1 MNFSELQLSPD
12 VIEAISHMGFNK
24 ATQVQAQAIPQI
36 LQGNDLIACAQTGT
50 GKTAAFILPTLDQI
64 AREHQEETSVLVI
77 VPTRELAV
85 QIDQQ
90 IQGFAYFTPVS
101 SLPVY
106 GGGDGKDWVQQK
118 KALSTGAD
126 IIVATPGKLIS
137 HLANG
142 YVKFDK
148 LKHLILDEAD
158 RMLDMGFNDDIM
170 KIISYLPK
178 QRQTLMF
185 SATMPPEIRVMAK
198 KILNSPFE
206 INIGLSKP
214 ATGVLQAAY
223 LTYDA
228 QKIKLVKSLI
238 DNKPDLK
245 SILIFSSTKI
255 KVQEIT
261 RALRNKDYVV
271 EAISSDFDQTK
282 REDVLREFKSKRTR
296 VLVATDVLS
305 RGIDIKEIELV
316 INYDVPGD
324 AEDYVHRVGRT
335 ARADATG
342 MALTLIN
349 EDDMYKF
356 HKIESLIET
365 EVRKLPLPAE
375 LGEGPQW
382 NIRKPQSRFGQ
393 KGKGSGRNG
402 GSFGNRKKSFSG
414 NGKPKSGKPFKK
426 RGSKPFGKKDNNKNK
441 PKD

>member
-1 MNFSELQLSPD
+1 MKFNELNLNPD
-12 VIEAISHMGFNK
+12 VIEAISHMGFEK
-24 ATQVQAQAIPQI
+24 ATPVQEMAIPKI
-36 LQGNDLIACAQTGT
+36 LDGSDLIACAQTGT

-64 AREHQEETSVLVI
+64 SREHQKETSVLVI

-101 SLPVY
+101 SLAVY
-106 GGGDGKDWVQQK
+106 GGGDGQDWVQQK
-118 KALSTGAD
+118 KALSMGAD

-170 KIISYLPK
+170 KIISYLPVK
-178 QRQTLMF
+178 RQSLLF
-185 SATMPPEIRVMAK
+185 SATMPPEIRHLAK
-198 KILNSPFE
+198 NILNNPFE

-214 ATGVLQAAY
+214 AEGVLQAAY
-223 LTYDA
+223 LVYDT

-238 DNKPDLK
+238 NNKDSLK
-245 SILIFSSTKI
+245 SILIFSSTRK
-255 KVQEIT
+255 KVFDISI
-261 RALRNKDYVV
+261 ALRNKEYEVA
-271 EAISSDFDQTK
+271 AISSDLEQDK
-282 REDVLREFKSKRTR
+282 REDVLRSFRSKNTK

-305 RGIDIKEIELV
+305 RGIDIKEIDLV
-316 INYDVPGD
+316 INFDVPGD

-356 HKIESLIET
+356 HKIEQLIET
-365 EVRKLPLPAE
+365 EIRKLPLPNE
-375 LGEGPQW
+375 LGEGPNWDPKFRPQKRGGFQKRG
-382 NIRKPQSRFGQ
+382 NSKNSGRKPDF
-393 KGKGSGRNG
+393 
-402 GSFGNRKKSFSG
+402 
-414 NGKPKSGKPFKK
+414 
-426 RGSKPFGKKDNNKNK
+426 NKNK
-441 PKD
+441 NKGRKPFNKGNKKKD